1 MLKASARGFTLIELV
16 VVITILGILAAFA
29 VPRFLSLDQQAR
41 VAAVQGLGG
50 SVRSASALVHSYAIA
65 TGQTGATGSI
75 TMEGT
80 PIALVHGYP
89 AATAAGIGATL
100 QDSAGFTTVA
110 GPPYAWQKSG
120 AATAAGCQVTY
131 AAPTAANTAP
141 VITVSA
147 ETTNGC

>member
-29 VPRFLSLDQQAR
+29 VPRFLSLDKQAR
-41 VAAVQGLGG
+41 FAAMQGLGG
-50 SVRSASALVHSYAIA
+50 SVRSAASLVHSYALA

-80 PIALVHGYP
+80 TVDLVHGYP
-89 AATAAGIGATL
+89 AATATGIGAAL
-100 QDSAGFTTVA
+100 QDTTGFTIVA
-110 GPPYAWQKSG
+110 GPPYVFQKTG
-120 AATAAGCQVTY
+120 ASTPANCRVSY

-141 VITVSA
+141 AILVSPA
-147 ETTNGC
+147 DTDC